1 MCEEARPE
9 GPTPQPGPPRQPDTG
24 YRPPPEQAYNPQD
37 TGHGFPLQY
46 ESSYKNDPQPGPS
59 RISQTPEPVIGSA
72 AAAGGSVAATQGLMV
87 ATNSLGWTSFSA
99 EDQLTIVAAVGIVSP
114 VVAALVAR
122 MKVFALR

>member
-9 GPTPQPGPPRQPDTG
+9 GPTPQPGPPRHPAQQIN
-24 YRPPPEQAYNPQD
+24 QA
-37 TGHGFPLQY
+37 
-46 ESSYKNDPQPGPS
+46 
-59 RISQTPEPVIGSA
+59 PEPVIGSA